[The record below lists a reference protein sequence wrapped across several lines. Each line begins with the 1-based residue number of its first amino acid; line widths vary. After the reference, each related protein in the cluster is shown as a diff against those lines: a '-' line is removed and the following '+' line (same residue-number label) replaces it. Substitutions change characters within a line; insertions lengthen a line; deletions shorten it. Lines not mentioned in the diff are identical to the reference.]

1 MIYPFSRRR
10 FIKGSGGALLLGAGG
25 VPLVSNASTSFDSIK
40 VLCGFGA
47 GGAIDVVARRVGERM
62 TGSYAK
68 SVVIDNRTG
77 AGGRL
82 AIEGLKSSAPDG
94 STLLLTPG
102 AMLYIYPH
110 IYSKL
115 SYNPLTDLT
124 PTAQAMTVPM
134 GMAVGPMVPETVR
147 TITDFVSWCKQNPGQ
162 ANFGHGGAGSMPHF
176 LGAMIERETGVKLSH
191 VPYKGTQAAIQDAMG
206 GQIAACTGTEAD
218 YIPHLKG
225 GRIRMLGIAS
235 PQRTKFNPT
244 VPTFVEQGLKSV
256 VAQEW
261 FAFFLPP
268 KTPDDIVQ
276 SANSALNSALRDKTS
291 VEAFAQLGLTV
302 DTSTPSQLATRLKT
316 DLETWRPIVK
326 STGFSAD

>member
-1 MIYPFSRRR
+1 MNPSNRRD
-10 FIKGSGGALLLGAGG
+10 FMKAAGSAVLLSAGG
-25 VPLVSNASTSFDSIK
+25 MPLAAHARSSVESVK

-47 GGAIDVVARRVGERM
+47 GGAIDVLARRVGERM

-68 SVVIDNRTG
+68 SVVVDNRAG

-82 AIEGLKSSAPDG
+82 AIEALKASPADG
-94 STLLLTPG
+94 TTLLLTPG

-124 PTAQAMTVPM
+124 PTAQAVTVPM
-134 GMAVGPMVPETVR
+134 GMAVGPMVPDSVKTVSE
-147 TITDFVSWCKQNPGQ
+147 FLAWCKQNPNQ
-162 ANFGHGGAGSMPHF
+162 ASYGHGGAGSMPHF
-176 LGAMIERETGVKLSH
+176 LGAMIERETGVKLAH
-191 VPYKGTQAAIQDAMG
+191 IPYKGTQAAIQDTMG

-218 YIPHLKG
+218 YIAHLKG
-225 GRIRMLGIAS
+225 GRLRMLGLAS
-235 PQRTKFNPT
+235 PQRTKFNPA
-244 VPTFVEQGLKSV
+244 VPTFVEQGLKTV

-261 FAFFLPP
+261 FAFFLPA

-276 SANSALNSALRDKTS
+276 DTNAALVAALRDKT
-291 VEAFAQLGLTV
+291 AIDALAQLGLTV
-302 DTSTPSQLATRLKT
+302 DASTPAQLGARLKA

-326 STGFSAD
+326 STGFTAD

>member
-1 MIYPFSRRR
+1 MNPFSRRD
-10 FIKGSGGALLLGAGG
+10 FMKGAGGALLLGAGG
-25 VPLVSNASTSFDSIK
+25 IPLASHARSGVDSVK

-47 GGAIDVVARRVGERM
+47 GGAIDVLARRVGERM
-62 TGSYAK
+62 TGAYAK
-68 SVVIDNRTG
+68 SVVVDNRAG

-82 AIEGLKSSAPDG
+82 AIEALKSSAPDG
-94 STLLLTPG
+94 TTLLLTPG

-115 SYNPLTDLT
+115 SYNPVADLT
-124 PTAQAMTVPM
+124 PTAQAVTVPM
-134 GMAVGPMVPETVR
+134 GMAVGPMVPESVR
-147 TITDFVSWCKQNPGQ
+147 TVSDFLSWCKQNPSQ
-162 ANFGHGGAGSMPHF
+162 ASYGHGGAGSMPHF
-176 LGAMIERETGVKLSH
+176 LGAMIERETGVKLAH

-218 YIPHLKG
+218 YIAHLKG
-225 GRIRMLGIAS
+225 GRVRMLGIAS

-276 SANSALNSALRDKTS
+276 STNAALVTALRDKTA
-291 VEAFAQLGLTV
+291 VDALAQLGLTV
-302 DTSTPSQLATRLKT
+302 DTSTPAQLAARLKT
-316 DLETWRPIVK
+316 DLETWGPIVK
-326 STGFSAD
+326 STGFRAD

>member
-1 MIYPFSRRR
+1 MNQSSRRH
-10 FIKGSGGALLLGAGG
+10 FMQGAASALLLGAGG
-25 VPLVSNASTSFDSIK
+25 IPLAANARSSVESVK

-62 TGSYAK
+62 TGSYAT
-68 SVVIDNRTG
+68 SVVVDNRAG

-82 AIEGLKSSAPDG
+82 AIEGLKASPADG
-94 STLLLTPG
+94 TTLLLTPG

-124 PTAQAMTVPM
+124 PTAQAVTVPM
-134 GMAVGPMVPETVR
+134 GMAVGPMVPDAVKTVS
-147 TITDFVSWCKQNPGQ
+147 DFVSWCKQNPGQ
-162 ANFGHGGAGSMPHF
+162 ANYGHGGAGSMPHF
-176 LGAMIERETGVKLSH
+176 LGAMVERETGVKLSH

-225 GRIRMLGIAS
+225 SRLRMLGIAS

-276 SANSALNSALRDKTS
+276 RTNAALVAALRDKTS
-291 VEAFAQLGLTV
+291 IEAFAQLGLTV
-302 DTSTPSQLATRLKT
+302 EPSTPAQLAARLKT

-326 STGFSAD
+326 STGFTAD

>member
-1 MIYPFSRRR
+1 MNKVSRRQ
-10 FIKGSGGALLLGAGG
+10 FMSGAGGALLLGAGG
-25 VPLVSNASTSFDSIK
+25 IPLSARARPSVDSLK

-62 TGSYAK
+62 TGSYTD
-68 SVVIDNRTG
+68 SVIVDNRTG

-82 AIEGLKSSAPDG
+82 AIEALKASPPDG
-94 STLLLTPG
+94 TTLLLTPG

-124 PTAQAMTVPM
+124 PAAQAVTVPM
-134 GMAVGPMVPETVR
+134 GMAAGPMVPDTVKSLS
-147 TITDFVSWCKQNPGQ
+147 DFLQWCRQNPTQ
-162 ANFGHGGAGSMPHF
+162 ASYGHGGAGSMPHF
-176 LGAMIERETGVKLSH
+176 LGAMIERATGVKLSH
-191 VPYKGTQAAIQDAMG
+191 VPYKGTQAAILDTMG

-218 YIPHLKG
+218 YIPHLKS
-225 GRIRMLGIAS
+225 GRLRMLGLAS
-235 PQRTKFNPT
+235 PQRTKFNPE
-244 VPTFVEQGLKSV
+244 VPTFVEQGLTGI

-261 FAFFLPP
+261 FGFFLPP

-276 SANSALNSALRDKTS
+276 RTSTALVSALRDQAAVDALT
-291 VEAFAQLGLTV
+291 QLGLTV
-302 DTSTPSQLATRLKT
+302 DTSTPAQLSARLKT

-326 STGFSAD
+326 STGFTAD